1 MYLLFKVRE
10 LHLSLQTEK
19 ASRTDL
25 EMYVDV
31 INAQKTALAEETDR
45 LRSQLKEG
53 IVLFIYY
60 LYGLG

>member
-1 MYLLFKVRE
+1 MYENVLIFVFMIFFFKVRE

-31 INAQKTALAEETDR
+31 LNAQKTALAEEMDR
-45 LRSQLKEG
+45 LHTQLKEG
-53 IVLFIYY
+53 E
-60 LYGLG
+60 